1 MPMLL
6 TLVVAGLVAACSSSL
21 GGGGDGGGPVLV
33 NRTGGALLFVAM
45 DLSAS
50 GLVDPNPALNVEEHR
65 DKLVAAGE
73 ERAIEIPDYAGD
85 GVLLF
90 IYEIP
95 AADHAGPVPL
105 TRTVQV
111 TREELLRMN
120 GRIVIERQ

>member
-21 GGGGDGGGPVLV
+21 GGGGESGLMLV
-33 NRTGGALLFVAM
+33 NRTGSALLFVAM

-50 GLVDPNPALNVEEHR
+50 GLVDPNPALNVEENR
-65 DKLVAAGE
+65 ERLVAAGE
-73 ERAIEIPDYAGD
+73 ERAIEIPDYAGE

-90 IYEIP
+90 LYEVP

-120 GRIVIERQ
+120 NRIVIERQ

>member
-6 TLVVAGLVAACSSSL
+6 TVVLAGLVAACSSSL
-21 GGGGDGGGPVLV
+21 GGAGASGPVLV
-33 NRTGGALLFVAM
+33 NRTGNALLFVAM
-45 DLSAS
+45 NQSAA
-50 GLVDPNPALNVEEHR
+50 GLVDPNPALNVEENR
-65 DKLVAAGE
+65 ERLVAAGD
-73 ERAIEIPDYAGD
+73 ERAIEIPDYEGE

-120 GRIVIERQ
+120 NRIVVERQ